1 MGEPKYDEDSVNLG
15 YLNKRLSSAEEKIS
29 SQYENVSRNYGSKPN
44 PPYYEG
50 DTWIDGK
57 IVYTCINT
65 RTIGLYNDEEFV
77 YTYEAIPPEL
87 LTIVELEDLK

>member
-15 YLNKRLSSAEEKIS
+15 YLNKRLSSAEKEIS

-44 PPYYEG
+44 PPYYKG

-65 RTIGLYNDEEFV
+65 RTVGLYNDE
-77 YTYEAIPPEL
+77 
-87 LTIVELEDLK
+87 D